1 MPNKEAVIAKFKETF
16 SSYKIAYDRHQ
27 KSKKEKADPL
37 TEHRLDLESKVLTA
51 KVKLF
56 FQRLKEAVPK
66 EKRAEANLLLEE
78 VYKKSLLSQVS
89 FETNLKTIQLLT
101 PKEQMPEYLFHRD
114 VPAKIFERGLGEDF
128 FNVLM
133 DYADVSQLDALEE
146 EIDAYQSPQLTN
158 FKVYPL
164 KEQVEALKKKNAE
177 SMQDIEALNALN
189 EELDRISDLVV
200 TSTVQ
205 YSVANGDDV
214 EKIYSGMIAKEVN
227 ECNQRNVRSDK
238 YKHLGE
244 YLDFAPKNTLD
255 DLKGTCEITAKHKE
269 DIHLHEVFSREDVK
283 LQIAEDKKEALR
295 NIVKFMKSCGLLDR
309 DQSMGE
315 SGEKIYSFNQIRAA
329 DERLKELLKSGS
341 QDLNAYRAAREEY
354 ERALEN
360 MRQIYKMIEEQIK
373 PTNEMMV
380 GNVSSFREDWIPNEF
395 KDSLL
400 INSYANSIYNL
411 ALVIYNGELDL
422 DEFLENPNKG
432 CIDAM
437 GKLSETL
444 SPGTVM
450 GRRSMGTAIRMAL
463 KSDEPMGYPALTISR
478 SAELLLQL
486 SGGTDAY
493 EHNAMASLLISSYE
507 FRVQQG
513 IQQNERVGF
522 AGYSHKS
529 PFQTVANI
537 LLVND
542 ADRDYNKL
550 RTFEALTGDFKA
562 TIPPFHTMEYLE
574 RNAVDPDAFLK
585 RITDVIDELSV
596 KNEDEVHLTDAP
608 TRACVLRGAQLAA
621 HQ

>member
-1 MPNKEAVIAKFKETF
+1 
-16 SSYKIAYDRHQ
+16 
-27 KSKKEKADPL
+27 
-37 TEHRLDLESKVLTA
+37 
-51 KVKLF
+51 
-56 FQRLKEAVPK
+56 
-66 EKRAEANLLLEE
+66 
-78 VYKKSLLSQVS
+78 
-89 FETNLKTIQLLT
+89 
-101 PKEQMPEYLFHRD
+101 MPEYLFHRD

-380 GNVSSFREDWIPNEF
+380 GNVSSFRVNY
-395 KDSLL
+395 S
-400 INSYANSIYNL
+400 NSTDEAIEKGIKIL
-411 ALVIYNGELDL
+411 GEAC
-422 DEFLENPNKG
+422 E
-432 CIDAM
+432 
-437 GKLSETL
+437 
-444 SPGTVM
+444 
-450 GRRSMGTAIRMAL
+450 
-463 KSDEPMGYPALTISR
+463 
-478 SAELLLQL
+478 ELL
-486 SGGTDAY
+486 
-493 EHNAMASLLISSYE
+493 NA
-507 FRVQQG
+507 
-513 IQQNERVGF
+513 
-522 AGYSHKS
+522 
-529 PFQTVANI
+529 
-537 LLVND
+537 
-542 ADRDYNKL
+542 
-550 RTFEALTGDFKA
+550 
-562 TIPPFHTMEYLE
+562 
-574 RNAVDPDAFLK
+574 
-585 RITDVIDELSV
+585 
-596 KNEDEVHLTDAP
+596 
-608 TRACVLRGAQLAA
+608 
-621 HQ
+621 